1 MSITLC
7 KFLNTVV
14 KLAVQAS
21 TTAQRLHGKG
31 RTPHPYL
38 HDANQSYL
46 VSLLGSTGANADSS
60 RSHAILQVL
69 LKPKKNRKQITGKL
83 SFIDLAGS
91 ERGADRGDADTKT
104 RYGNKKLQKKIMPS
118 MMDVD
123 SLPTTVFMLT

>member
-1 MSITLC
+1 M
-7 KFLNTVV
+7 
-14 KLAVQAS
+14 
-21 TTAQRLHGKG
+21 
-31 RTPHPYL
+31 
-38 HDANQSYL
+38 
-46 VSLLGSTGANADSS
+46 SLLGSTGANADSS